1 MNGWTLRV
9 AEHIAAYKIQ
19 SLENF
24 PPAFKLID
32 PDKSY
37 DEQILN
43 LKLKKMKS
51 HVLSWGVFEGM
62 LRCFIGPGTQKALQV
77 QLASSDMVPNPLA
90 DEHRHTLADACL
102 KTVELIIDLYE
113 KMGGGQTSFWAA
125 PAAMSENEQ
134 AVRLLKMLA
143 EKSPLV
149 KGRSEL
155 FRKSFRKIKEHLPMT
170 VEDYL
175 ESCLGFSNFLET
187 APCDGQD
194 TSKDLSYENGSGA
207 LTGCWS
213 WIWFW
218 KNGR

>member
-125 PAAMSENEQ
+125 PAAMSENGKLLGHCLVSDGFNRR
-134 AVRLLKMLA
+134 VRTRDDDIF
-143 EKSPLV
+143 
-149 KGRSEL
+149 GG
-155 FRKSFRKIKEHLPMT
+155 F
-170 VEDYL
+170 EDGVL
-175 ESCLGFSNFLET
+175 NVLR
-187 APCDGQD
+187 P
-194 TSKDLSYENGSGA
+194 
-207 LTGCWS
+207 
-213 WIWFW
+213 
-218 KNGR
+218 